1 MFFDTL
7 CFIEGVVK
15 EMIRFAMSGILIF
28 SLFVSLL
35 SGCQAGNEDIKV
47 ISAKPSGYEINLYT
61 HPDDEKQAKEYM
73 EALLNWKTSQEDD
86 DFLAFNE
93 TTTNTKDI
101 DLTSDQLPALIIY
114 KEGQAIQTITGE
126 DTSPTDIIDTLE
138 NTVALTDNQNS

>member
-1 MFFDTL
+1 
-7 CFIEGVVK
+7 
-15 EMIRFAMSGILIF
+15 MIRFAMSGILIF

>member
-1 MFFDTL
+1 
-7 CFIEGVVK
+7 
-15 EMIRFAMSGILIF
+15 MIRFAMSGILIY
-28 SLFVSLL
+28 SLFVILL
-35 SGCQAGNEDIKV
+35 SGCNAGDEDIKV

-61 HPDDEKQAKEYM
+61 HPDDEEQAKDYM

-138 NTVALTDNQNS
+138 NTVAITENQNS